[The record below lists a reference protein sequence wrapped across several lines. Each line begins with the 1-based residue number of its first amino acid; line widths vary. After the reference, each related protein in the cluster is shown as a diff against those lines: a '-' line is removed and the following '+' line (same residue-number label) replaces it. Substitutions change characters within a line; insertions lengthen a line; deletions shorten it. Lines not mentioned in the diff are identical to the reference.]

1 MDHTVHDSSKPFS
14 RKDDGQKVEEPG
26 ELLENCWFFGNLLD
40 RKPARMLRSL
50 SDPCASSNRKHE
62 ILPGKSY
69 EETYKSIKKLT
80 GPDGSRKSSLIRA
93 PSLPPCLERK
103 DQIPATRGSAADPG
117 RRKPN
122 RKMILKNDLL
132 RAPSLP
138 TGVGAEDFQDD
149 ETEFSMGK
157 LIRQA
162 SLSSSKT
169 IPPRTNPAKGVAPG
183 SGLSRHLSITK
194 QDVDMVKLEAAG
206 LEKVRP
212 QRKMSRLKPQKSLSY
227 LESKELQGFRDLG
240 FDFDKKDLN
249 PTVVSIIPG
258 LQEKKGIE
266 DDEEKSTRRPYLSE
280 AWNSAPMAPKWGG
293 KRSKEEN
300 IKAQIKFWARAVA
313 SNVR

>member
-1 MDHTVHDSSKPFS
+1 MDHTVHESSEPFPP
-14 RKDDGQKVEEPG
+14 KDADGDNKKVEPG
-26 ELLENCWFFGNLLD
+26 ELLEKCWFFGNLLD
-40 RKPARMLRSL
+40 RKPRMLRSL
-50 SDPCASSNRKHE
+50 SDPCASSNPKHE

-80 GPDGSRKSSLIRA
+80 GPDGSRKSNLIRA

-103 DQIPATRGSAADPG
+103 DQNPATGGSSDPG
-117 RRKPN
+117 RRQSN
-122 RKMILKNDLL
+122 RKTMLSDNLL

-138 TGVGAEDFQDD
+138 TALAAEDFHDE

-169 IPPRTNPAKGVAPG
+169 IPPRTSPAKGVAPR

-194 QDVDMVKLEAAG
+194 QDADMVKAEVG

-212 QRKMSRLKPQKSLSY
+212 QRQMSRLKPQKSLSY

-249 PTVVSIIPG
+249 PSVVSIIPG
-258 LQEKKGIE
+258 LQERKRME
-266 DDEEKSTRRPYLSE
+266 DDEEKNRTRPYLSE

-293 KRSKEEN
+293 KRSKEDN

>member
-1 MDHTVHDSSKPFS
+1 MDHTVHESSEPFS
-14 RKDDGQKVEEPG
+14 PKDADGDDKKVEPERAPG
-26 ELLENCWFFGNLLD
+26 EVL
-40 RKPARMLRSL
+40 
-50 SDPCASSNRKHE
+50 

-80 GPDGSRKSSLIRA
+80 GPDGSRKSNLIRA

-103 DQIPATRGSAADPG
+103 DQNPATGGSTDPG
-117 RRKPN
+117 RRQSN
-122 RKMILKNDLL
+122 RKTMMSDNLL

-138 TGVGAEDFQDD
+138 TALAAEDFHDE

-169 IPPRTNPAKGVAPG
+169 IPPRTSPAKGVAPR

-194 QDVDMVKLEAAG
+194 QDADMVKAEVG

-212 QRKMSRLKPQKSLSY
+212 QRQMSRLKPQKSLSY

-249 PTVVSIIPG
+249 PSVVSIIPG
-258 LQEKKGIE
+258 LQEKKRME
-266 DDEEKSTRRPYLSE
+266 DDEEKNRTRPYLSE

-293 KRSKEEN
+293 KRSKEDN

>member
-1 MDHTVHDSSKPFS
+1 MDHTVHESSEPFPP
-14 RKDDGQKVEEPG
+14 KDADGDDKKVEPG
-26 ELLENCWFFGNLLD
+26 ELLEKCWFFGNLLD
-40 RKPARMLRSL
+40 RKPRMLRSL
-50 SDPCASSNRKHE
+50 SDPCASSNPKHE

-80 GPDGSRKSSLIRA
+80 GPDGSRKSNLIRA

-103 DQIPATRGSAADPG
+103 DQNPATGGSSDPG
-117 RRKPN
+117 RRQSN
-122 RKMILKNDLL
+122 RKRCCRI
-132 RAPSLP
+132 
-138 TGVGAEDFQDD
+138 
-149 ETEFSMGK
+149 
-157 LIRQA
+157 IYYA

-169 IPPRTNPAKGVAPG
+169 IPPRTSPAKGVAPR

-194 QDVDMVKLEAAG
+194 QDADMVKAEVG

-212 QRKMSRLKPQKSLSY
+212 QRQMSRLKPQKSLSY

-249 PTVVSIIPG
+249 PSVVSIIPG
-258 LQEKKGIE
+258 LQEKKRME
-266 DDEEKSTRRPYLSE
+266 DDEEKNRTRPYLSE

-293 KRSKEEN
+293 KRSKEDN